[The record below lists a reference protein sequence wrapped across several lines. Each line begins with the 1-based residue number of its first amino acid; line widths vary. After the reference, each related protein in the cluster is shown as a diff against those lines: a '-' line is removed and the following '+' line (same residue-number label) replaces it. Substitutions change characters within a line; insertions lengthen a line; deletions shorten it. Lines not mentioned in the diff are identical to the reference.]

1 MVAFLGW
8 LTLIT
13 LPAHCVRFSNI
24 PVCLTVSILA
34 SMLYLKPS
42 TRLTPSFDH
51 DNTLFVHR
59 SCNLAPTRRTTMLVD
74 IGNSLLLA
82 MHTDNSFSFPKLN
95 FISLHFKEVTWA
107 PAGFF
112 PWWANRGLETKVCRQ
127 GPGVSGVARICCE
140 EGQS

>member
-1 MVAFLGW
+1 MSSGKLFQTAGAACGIGKSWKILWLLFWGW
-8 LTLIT
+8 VIGVTINPLSC
-13 LPAHCVRFSNI
+13 PRVSNI

-59 SCNLAPTRRTTMLVD
+59 SCSLAPTRRTTMLVD

-82 MHTDNSFSFPKLN
+82 MHTDNSFFCKLN
-95 FISLHFKEVTWA
+95 VILFHFEEVTYYSW
-107 PAGFF
+107 F
-112 PWWANRGLETKVCRQ
+112 VD
-127 GPGVSGVARICCE
+127 
-140 EGQS
+140 